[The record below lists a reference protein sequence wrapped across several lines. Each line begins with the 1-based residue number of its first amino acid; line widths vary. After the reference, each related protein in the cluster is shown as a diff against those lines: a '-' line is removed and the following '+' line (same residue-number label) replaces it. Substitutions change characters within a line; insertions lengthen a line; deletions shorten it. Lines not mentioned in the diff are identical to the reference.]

1 MRVTLSEIV
10 RAAGGTLLCG
20 QEDTVITAF
29 ATDSREV
36 KPGIMFVPIRGEKTD
51 GHRYI
56 EKAFENGG
64 AASFT
69 EEDVR
74 TEQKVT
80 WENRPL
86 ILVDDCRAALQKT
99 AAWYRSQFTIPV
111 VGITGSVGKT
121 TAKEMVAQAL
131 SAAGNVHKTA
141 GNQNSQVGVP
151 ITVCGLR
158 KEHIAAVVE
167 MGVSMPGE
175 MERIAAVVK
184 PTCAVMTN
192 IGVSH
197 IEFMKTRENILAEKA
212 HIADYL
218 PADGVLFVNG
228 DDDLLP
234 GLKKTSPHKVVTF
247 GIVSPCDWSASDLR
261 ETDEGTFFTCTG
273 PGGEHQELFVPA
285 AGRHNVRNA
294 LAAFA
299 VARTLKVPAGDAARA
314 IGAYQAPAMRQQI
327 FECGGLTLIDDSYN
341 ASPDSMRS
349 AIDVLTTRNNSGKTA
364 AVLADMLELGD
375 FSAKG
380 HFEVGAY
387 AKEKGVDLLVAVGEL
402 AKEIA
407 AGYGQNAVWFAT
419 NEEAG
424 EFLKE
429 KLQPGDAVLVKGSR
443 SMKTDEIVSSLKEFF
458 S

>member
-1 MRVTLSEIV
+1 MRLKLSEIV
-10 RAAGGTLLCG
+10 KATGGKLLCG
-20 QEDTVITAF
+20 QESTVVTSF

-36 KPGIMFVPIRGEKTD
+36 KPGVMFVPIRGEKTD
-51 GHRYI
+51 GHSYI
-56 EKAFENGG
+56 KMAFENGG

-69 EEDVR
+69 EEDIR
-74 TEQKVT
+74 TGDPAR

-86 ILVDDCRAALQKT
+86 VLVNDCRAALQKA
-99 AAWYRSQFTIPV
+99 AAWYRSQFDIPV

-151 ITVCGLR
+151 ITVCGLGQ
-158 KEHIAAVVE
+158 EHTAAVVE

-175 MERIAAVVK
+175 MARIAAVVK

-218 PADGVLFVNG
+218 RSDGVLFVNG

-234 GLKKTSPHKVVTF
+234 GLKRTSSHKVVTF
-247 GIVSPCDWSASDLR
+247 GIDAPCDWRASSLR
-261 ETDEGTFFTCTG
+261 EADGGTFFTCTG
-273 PGGEHQELFVPA
+273 PGGERQELFVPA

-299 VARTLKVPAGDAARA
+299 VARTLKVPAEDAARA
-314 IGAYQAPAMRQQI
+314 IGAYKAPAMRQQI
-327 FECGGLTLIDDSYN
+327 SDCGGLTLIDDSYN

-349 AIDVLTTRNNSGKTA
+349 ALDVLVTRGNSGKRA

-375 FSAKG
+375 FAKEG
-380 HFEVGAY
+380 HFEVGKY
-387 AKEKGVDLLVAVGEL
+387 AKDKGVELLIAVGEL
-402 AKEIA
+402 AKDIA
-407 AGYGQNAVWFAT
+407 MGYGQNAKWFAT
-419 NEEAG
+419 NGEAI

-429 KLQPGDAVLVKGSR
+429 ALRPGDVLLVKGSR
-443 SMKTDEIVSSLKEFF
+443 GMKTDEIAAAMKEYF

>member
-1 MRVTLSEIV
+1 MKLKLSEIV
-10 RAAGGTLLCG
+10 EAAGGTLLCG
-20 QEDTVITAF
+20 QEDTAVTAF

-36 KPGIMFVPIRGEKTD
+36 KPGVMFVPIRGEKTD
-51 GHRYI
+51 GHSYI
-56 EKAFENGG
+56 GMAFENGG

-69 EEDVR
+69 EKDVR
-74 TEQKVT
+74 TGDPAL
-80 WENRPL
+80 WESRPL
-86 ILVDDCRAALQKT
+86 VLVKDCRGALQQT
-99 AAWYRSQFTIPV
+99 AAWYRSRFTIPV

-151 ITVCGLR
+151 ITVCGLK
-158 KEHIAAVVE
+158 KEHTAAVVE

-175 MERIAAVVK
+175 MARIAAVVK

-197 IEFMKTRENILAEKA
+197 IEFLKTRENILMEKS

-218 PADGVLFVNG
+218 PADGALFVNG

-234 GLKKTSPHKVVTF
+234 TLKNTGAHHVVTF
-247 GIVSPCDWSASDLR
+247 GIDAPCDWRASDLR
-261 ETDEGTFFTCTG
+261 EADGGTFFTCTG
-273 PGGEHQELFVPA
+273 PGGERQQLFVPA

-299 VARTLKVPAGDAARA
+299 VARYLKIPAEDAARA
-314 IGAYQAPAMRQQI
+314 LSAYQSPAMRQQI
-327 FECGGLTLIDDSYN
+327 VECGGLTLIDDSYN
-341 ASPDSMRS
+341 ASPDSVHS
-349 AIDVLTTRNNSGKTA
+349 AIDVLTTRGNPGKTV

-375 FSAKG
+375 FAAKG
-380 HFEVGAY
+380 HFEVGEC
-387 AKEKGVDLLVAVGEL
+387 AKEKGVDLLIAVGEL
-402 AKEIA
+402 SKETA
-407 AGYGQNAVWFAT
+407 AGYGQNARWFAT
-419 NEEAG
+419 NGEAST
-424 EFLKE
+424 FLKE
-429 KLQPGDAVLVKGSR
+429 ILQPGDAVLVKGSR
-443 SMKTDEIVSSLKEFF
+443 SMKTDEIAAFLKEHF